1 MRCCMG
7 SMNFRARL
15 ARRSGDGAAAVEFAL
30 VSVLLFTLLFGM
42 MQYGV
47 YFWALQS
54 GSHAAR
60 EAARQAAVGDLTCAE
75 FNAAVLDNAQAE
87 VAGTVEATREY
98 YTDATL
104 ATEAPAATTGGAV
117 KVTVAFES
125 LDFGFPFVPFIAD
138 GQVHEEAVARVENVT
153 GESVECT

>member
-1 MRCCMG
+1 M
-7 SMNFRARL
+7 
-15 ARRSGDGAAAVEFAL
+15 EFAL
-30 VSVLLFTLLFGM
+30 VSTLLFTLLFGM
-42 MQYGV
+42 IQYGV

-60 EAARQAAVGDLTCAE
+60 EAARQAAVGDLTCPQLE
-75 FNAAVLDNAQAE
+75 AAVLDNAQAE
-87 VAGTVEATREY
+87 VASSVKATRTY

-104 ATEAPAATTGGAV
+104 TTETATASAGGAV
-117 KVTVAFES
+117 KITVAFKS

-153 GESVECT
+153 GNSHACT